1 MSEVEF
7 ISIFADNLRDLMES
21 QGLSQ
26 RELSR
31 ESDVSH
37 VTISMYLKKQRMPS
51 VKSLINLSLALD
63 CDLDDL
69 VPFYDFIH

>member
-37 VTISMYLKKQRMPS
+37 VAISMYLKKQRMPS

-63 CDLDDL
+63 CNLDDL
-69 VPFYDFIH
+69 IPFYDFIH

>member
-37 VTISMYLKKQRMPS
+37 VAISMYLKKQRMPS